1 MNDNNFPLVS
11 VLMGA
16 YNEEARLKDTI
27 DSILSQTYTNF
38 EFVIVDD
45 GSKDGTAEI
54 LRRYATNDRRI
65 VIVKNPQNIGLTKS
79 LNRGLEQVKG
89 EFVARIDAG
98 DISHLDR
105 LTKQVEYLLNNE
117 NISIV
122 GTNAYWINSKKEII
136 GICRF
141 PLKPSDVKNRLYGQT
156 SIALHPSLMIRTQL
170 FKAMG
175 PFNAL
180 NPTSI
185 EYELYFR
192 TIYNGYNIANLPEY
206 LMFILRDDK
215 GISVERI
222 KREFIEQYK
231 LRVKYLPHFF
241 NLSNIFNTVLS
252 VIFIIIPSALLK
264 KIVDIRIHWSVTGH
278 PKQVT
283 HGQGKI
289 GH

>member
-1 MNDNNFPLVS
+1 MNANNLPRVS

-27 DSILSQTYTNF
+27 DSILSQTYINF

-54 LRRYATNDRRI
+54 LRRYATADRRI

-98 DISHLDR
+98 DISYQDR
-105 LTKQVEYLLNNE
+105 LAKQVEFLLKNE

-122 GTNAYWINSKKEII
+122 GTNAYWINTKKEII

-170 FKAMG
+170 FKIIG

-180 NPTSI
+180 NPTSM

-206 LMFILRDDK
+206 LMDILRDDK
-215 GISVERI
+215 GISVKHI

-241 NLSNIFNTVLS
+241 NLNNIFNTVLS
-252 VIFIIIPSALLK
+252 FFFIIIPSALLK
-264 KIVDIRIHWSVTGH
+264 KIVDIRIHLSN
-278 PKQVT
+278 KR
-283 HGQGKI
+283 
-289 GH
+289 